1 MRLSGNTPQL
11 HKTEQGFR
19 KMNNKIRTQDT
30 EPNKLIIDLHEEIL
44 SELYDT
50 CGISL
55 DQDLQS
61 MEEDTDQD

>member
-1 MRLSGNTPQL
+1 
-11 HKTEQGFR
+11 
-19 KMNNKIRTQDT
+19 MNNKIRTQDT

-44 SELYDT
+44 SELYDK